1 MVGANKE
8 LWNLKRDH
16 RKHLCVDWLAGRL
29 NWQDYYQF
37 AYETKYICYGL
48 GLESIGLFVL
58 RLKCIMKQMKIISK
72 WISK

>member
-48 GLESIGLFVL
+48 GLESIGLFV
-58 RLKCIMKQMKIISK
+58 
-72 WISK
+72 